1 MISYLLV
8 WTSKGLARTFLTR
21 QLTWPGFTIKLM
33 IMSGFLVVDK
43 LDEDKASF
51 DCNQVSKVF
60 PLRMEETLA
69 ESSQD
74 MKPEQSW
81 ISEKLET
88 VTVIE
93 INTNNTFLS
102 RFSLHVD
109 LSGGGVPGGEPSKYL
124 LPGSLLT
131 RIFPKYP
138 INISDIG
145 SVLPCHLCPLR
156 RALHAFLL
164 HVRAHGS

>member
-1 MISYLLV
+1 M
-8 WTSKGLARTFLTR
+8 
-21 QLTWPGFTIKLM
+21 
-33 IMSGFLVVDK
+33 DK

-88 VTVIE
+88 VTV
-93 INTNNTFLS
+93 
-102 RFSLHVD
+102 
-109 LSGGGVPGGEPSKYL
+109 YL
-124 LPGSLLT
+124 EEH
-131 RIFPKYP
+131 RQNIFYL
-138 INISDIG
+138 
-145 SVLPCHLCPLR
+145 VL
-156 RALHAFLL
+156 F
-164 HVRAHGS
+164 

>member
-1 MISYLLV
+1 M
-8 WTSKGLARTFLTR
+8 
-21 QLTWPGFTIKLM
+21 
-33 IMSGFLVVDK
+33 DK

-93 INTNNTFLS
+93 INTNNTFPFMLI
-102 RFSLHVD
+102 FQV
-109 LSGGGVPGGEPSKYL
+109 VVYL
-124 LPGSLLT
+124 EEHRQS
-131 RIFPKYP
+131 IFYL
-138 INISDIG
+138 
-145 SVLPCHLCPLR
+145 VL
-156 RALHAFLL
+156 F
-164 HVRAHGS
+164 